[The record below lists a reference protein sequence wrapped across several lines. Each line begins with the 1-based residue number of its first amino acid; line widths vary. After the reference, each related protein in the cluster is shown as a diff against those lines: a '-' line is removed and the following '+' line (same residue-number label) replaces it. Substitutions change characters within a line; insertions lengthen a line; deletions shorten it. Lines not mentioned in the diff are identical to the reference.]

1 LSKHVVD
8 QLKASGRVQRARL
21 GVVVQPMTADLAASL
36 NLTDVR
42 GALVSQ
48 VAAGTPAAR
57 AGLKQGDVILSV
69 QGRPVGDGNDL
80 RNEIANTQ
88 PGTTIAVTFLREGRQ
103 QSVSARLEAL
113 PPQTQASA
121 DGAVEGDASG
131 NAARFGMSVSPVTP
145 ELAERLS
152 LPSASK
158 GVVVTGVD
166 PDGEAAASGV
176 QPNDVIEQVNGRPTR
191 TVNDLRAALQPT
203 ADKPNLVLVNRNGTS
218 LFLTL
223 RAERS

>member
-1 LSKHVVD
+1 
-8 QLKASGRVQRARL
+8 
-21 GVVVQPMTADLAASL
+21 
-36 NLTDVR
+36 
-42 GALVSQ
+42 
-48 VAAGTPAAR
+48 
-57 AGLKQGDVILSV
+57 
-69 QGRPVGDGNDL
+69 
-80 RNEIANTQ
+80 
-88 PGTTIAVTFLREGRQ
+88 
-103 QSVSARLEAL
+103 
-113 PPQTQASA
+113 
-121 DGAVEGDASG
+121 
-131 NAARFGMSVSPVTP
+131 VTP